1 MSTLLIKNAT
11 VITVAGDA
19 LPITPGAILIEDQ
32 HIAAVGHSEELV
44 KRYSNADRV
53 IDGGRKVVAPGFIST
68 HNHLGYTVFRGRAE
82 EAGLECVTGQYMPMN
97 TVITREE
104 RRAIGSLTCA
114 ELLKSG
120 VTTIMEM
127 EEDVEVYA
135 ELIDAIGM
143 RAGMGVMTFDVD
155 PDGMARG
162 EYTYDDQRRI
172 EQLAQATEFA
182 ERWHGRANGRI
193 QALMT
198 PNMTVTS
205 SPELLRGCRT
215 TADRLGLR
223 LSTHLGWGPEEAAVT
238 RRLYGQ
244 SPFEY
249 MQCNGLLADDVIAAH
264 CYLLEEHDKSLLAD
278 SGAHVAHCP
287 LMNSVR
293 GHIAPILEY
302 RSRGIPLSLGV
313 DNMFSDYFEVVRAC
327 VTMARIKA
335 NDPLALLAYEALE
348 FATMGGARALGLDS
362 VVGSIEPGKRADIMV
377 VDFNRFGLQPM
388 LDPVQ
393 NLVYHARRDDV
404 VMVLVDGEVV
414 VDSGQICSLDAQQL
428 IDPAAMAAASVWDRF
443 VTKYG
448 DTIAR

>member
-1 MSTLLIKNAT
+1 
-11 VITVAGDA
+11 
-19 LPITPGAILIEDQ
+19 
-32 HIAAVGHSEELV
+32 
-44 KRYSNADRV
+44 
-53 IDGGRKVVAPGFIST
+53 
-68 HNHLGYTVFRGRAE
+68 
-82 EAGLECVTGQYMPMN
+82 
-97 TVITREE
+97 
-104 RRAIGSLTCA
+104 
-114 ELLKSG
+114 
-120 VTTIMEM
+120 
-127 EEDVEVYA
+127 
-135 ELIDAIGM
+135 
-143 RAGMGVMTFDVD
+143 
-155 PDGMARG
+155 
-162 EYTYDDQRRI
+162 
-172 EQLAQATEFA
+172 
-182 ERWHGRANGRI
+182 
-193 QALMT
+193 
-198 PNMTVTS
+198 
-205 SPELLRGCRT
+205 
-215 TADRLGLR
+215 
-223 LSTHLGWGPEEAAVT
+223 
-238 RRLYGQ
+238 
-244 SPFEY
+244 